1 MINYSR
7 RIYSIQIDYYPRRSI
22 QQLTGKNPEPVP
34 FLKPQVNVYRFYKFY
49 IHSITD
55 HICKFSRIDYMCKHL
70 FTRRAPLGCRLK
82 SSPTSMVVPYFKI
95 ISLSCEVLFY
105 MYIMDHTIYMRKRL
119 PLWLFWKQHYTQ
131 YHNGCGFIYNKKRLT
146 VKNQKDSLLLIL

>member
-1 MINYSR
+1 MLNYSR
-7 RIYSIQIDYYPRRSI
+7 RIYSIQIDYYPRRGQYNSSPERI
-22 QQLTGKNPEPVP
+22 QNLYH

-49 IHSITD
+49 THSITD
-55 HICKFSRIDYMCKHL
+55 HTCKFSHIDYMCKHL

-105 MYIMDHTIYMRKRL
+105 MYIMDHIIYMRKDFHFDCSENSIIL
-119 PLWLFWKQHYTQ
+119 
-131 YHNGCGFIYNKKRLT
+131 NIIT
-146 VKNQKDSLLLIL
+146 VVVLYITRSD